1 VISTYLAWDDVVDVH
16 LALIC
21 ATYLAD
27 STIAR
32 EDAFTLLSVS
42 SAV

>member
-1 VISTYLAWDDVVDVH
+1 VIATCLAWNYVVDVH